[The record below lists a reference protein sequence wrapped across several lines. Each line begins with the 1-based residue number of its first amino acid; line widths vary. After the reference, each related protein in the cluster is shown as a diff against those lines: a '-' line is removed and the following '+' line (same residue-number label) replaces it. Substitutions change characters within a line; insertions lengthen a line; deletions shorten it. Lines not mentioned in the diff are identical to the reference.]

1 MFFHNFKYCIKT
13 MINGKV
19 TLFWTL
25 IFPIALATFMYMAMG
40 NLMEKD
46 EMFKD
51 VKVALVEQETDN
63 SLMLT
68 TLFSSIKG
76 ENDEAL
82 IELEVMD
89 EQEAQAALNNDE
101 VCAVIYSGDCHMDT
115 RDENYKTSTVK
126 NILDQYL
133 QNSYMYKKIAED
145 DPDKL
150 SEILGSMWGDTVFYT
165 EEATTD
171 GSQDRYNNYFFAIF
185 AMSCLFASFSS
196 LYTTHNIQG
205 NVSALGMRRNISAT
219 GKLMIVCAEYAAML
233 FIHFVVELITLL
245 YMKLLGV
252 DIGHK
257 YPAVILTL
265 FVGCMIG
272 IAMGVIIG
280 SIRNIGVGGKLG
292 IAVGVSMALS
302 VMADLCVTG
311 LKNMIEMKCPVINRI
326 NPAALI
332 TDCFYTLNVY
342 DNYNRFTKNIVTL
355 VIESVLLVAV
365 SILIVRRNK
374 YASV

>member
-1 MFFHNFKYCIKT
+1 MFFHNFKYCIKI
-13 MINGKV
+13 MIKGKV

-40 NLMEKD
+40 NLMEKA

-51 VKVALVEQETDN
+51 VKVAIVEQETDN

-76 ENDEAL
+76 ENGEAL
-82 IELEVMD
+82 IEPEVMD
-89 EQEAQAALNNDE
+89 EQEAQTALSNDE

-150 SEILGSMWGDTVFYT
+150 WEIMGSMWGDTVFYT

-205 NVSALGMRRNISAT
+205 NVSALGMRRNISSA
-219 GKLMIVCAEYAAML
+219 GKLMIVCAEYAAMML
-233 FIHFVVELITLL
+233 VHFVVELISLL
-245 YMKLLGV
+245 YMNLLGV

-257 YPAVILTL
+257 YPAIILTL

-272 IAMGVIIG
+272 LAMGVIIG
-280 SIRNIGVGGKLG
+280 SIRNIGVGGKIG

-302 VMADLCVTG
+302 VMADLCVSG

-326 NPAALI
+326 

-342 DNYNRFTKNIVTL
+342 DDYNRFTKDIVTL

>member
-1 MFFHNFKYCIKT
+1 

-101 VCAVIYSGDCHMDT
+101 VCAVIYSGDCHIDT

-342 DNYNRFTKNIVTL
+342 DNYNRFTKDIVTL

>member
-1 MFFHNFKYCIKT
+1 

-82 IELEVMD
+82 IEPEVMD

-165 EEATTD
+165 E
-171 GSQDRYNNYFFAIF
+171 
-185 AMSCLFASFSS
+185 
-196 LYTTHNIQG
+196 
-205 NVSALGMRRNISAT
+205 
-219 GKLMIVCAEYAAML
+219 
-233 FIHFVVELITLL
+233 
-245 YMKLLGV
+245 
-252 DIGHK
+252 
-257 YPAVILTL
+257 
-265 FVGCMIG
+265 
-272 IAMGVIIG
+272 
-280 SIRNIGVGGKLG
+280 
-292 IAVGVSMALS
+292 
-302 VMADLCVTG
+302 
-311 LKNMIEMKCPVINRI
+311 
-326 NPAALI
+326 
-332 TDCFYTLNVY
+332 
-342 DNYNRFTKNIVTL
+342 
-355 VIESVLLVAV
+355 
-365 SILIVRRNK
+365 
-374 YASV
+374 